1 MGNQIAVDIANV
13 SKFFGSFQAVTDVN
27 LQLEQG
33 EFFSL
38 LGPSGCGKSTLLR
51 MIAGFEDPTKGAISI
66 DDRDM
71 KGIEANYRPT
81 NTVFQSYAI
90 FPHLNVEE
98 NIVFGL
104 ARSGLSKVEKQ
115 AKATEM
121 LEKVG
126 LSGLGKRGAHE
137 LSGGQRQ
144 RVALARA
151 LVMEPKVL
159 LLDEPMSA
167 LDKKLREQ
175 MQMELRALQR
185 SVGITFLMVTHDQH
199 EAMTISDR
207 CGVMFEGKLAQVD
220 SPQNLYQTPSTKQVA
235 DFIGGMNFIDGQ
247 IGARNGDTLEIDLP
261 QFGRISTAAHG
272 VGDGQ
277 GAPLTIGLRPE
288 RVHVGKDR
296 PSGADVSTEAKVV
309 DRAFYGE
316 TIHYYLK
323 LEGRSDPLITSVTNY
338 DRAEDFEIG
347 DTVWLGFRGAAAV
360 ALPPK

>member
-1 MGNQIAVDIANV
+1 MDTPIAVNIADV
-13 SKFFGSFQAVTDVN
+13 SKSFGQFEAVKNVD
-27 LQLEQG
+27 LQLKQG

-51 MIAGFEDPTKGAISI
+51 MIAGFEDPTEGSI
-66 DDRDM
+66 TIDGREM
-71 KGIEANYRPT
+71 KGIEANHRPT
-81 NTVFQSYAI
+81 NMVFQSYAI

-104 ARSGLSKVEKQ
+104 ARSGLSKGEKR
-115 AKATEM
+115 AKANEM

-126 LSGLGKRGAHE
+126 LAGLGRRGAHE

-151 LVMEPKVL
+151 LVLEPKVL

-207 CGVMFEGKLAQVD
+207 CGVMFGGKLAQVD
-220 SPQNLYQTPSTKQVA
+220 APEILYQAPRTKQVA
-235 DFIGGMNFIDGQ
+235 DFIGGMNFIEGQ
-247 IGARNGDTLEIDLP
+247 IGAHEGGSLEIDLP
-261 QFGRISTAAHG
+261 VFGKVSVDEHG
-272 VGDGQ
+272 VSERA
-277 GAPLTIGLRPE
+277 GAPITIGLRPE
-288 RVHVGKDR
+288 RIHVEKNR
-296 PSGADVSTEAKVV
+296 PEGADVFAEAEVV

-316 TIHYYLK
+316 TIHYYLA
-323 LEGRSDPLITSVTNY
+323 LNGRKDPIIASITNFE
-338 DRAEDFEIG
+338 RREHFEIG
-347 DTVWLGFRGAAAV
+347 EKVWSGFRGAAAV
-360 ALPPK
+360 ALPQD

>member
-1 MGNQIAVDIANV
+1 MDTKIAVDITNV
-13 SKFFGSFQAVTDVN
+13 SKSFGSFKAVSDVN

-51 MIAGFEDPTKGAISI
+51 MIAGFEDPTSGSIAINGQ
-66 DDRDM
+66 DMDR
-71 KGIEANYRPT
+71 IEANHRPT
-81 NTVFQSYAI
+81 NMVFQSYAI
-90 FPHLNVEE
+90 FPHLNVAD

-104 ARSGLSKVEKQ
+104 ARSGLNKAEKA
-115 AKATEM
+115 AKAGEM

-126 LSGLGKRGAHE
+126 LEGLGHRGAHE

-207 CGVMFEGKLAQVD
+207 CGVMFEGVLAQVD
-220 SPQNLYQTPSTKQVA
+220 TPHELYQAPKTKQVA
-235 DFIGGMNFIDGQ
+235 DFIGGMNFV
-247 IGARNGDTLEIDLP
+247 NGKIRTANDAELEIVTA
-261 QFGRISTAAHG
+261 QFGAVTVDRHG
-272 VGDGQ
+272 VTDGA
-277 GAPLTIGLRPE
+277 GSEVTIGLRPE
-288 RVHVGKDR
+288 RVHIGEDR
-296 PSGADVSTEAKVV
+296 PGGADVLAQARVI

-316 TIHYYLK
+316 TIHYYLQ
-323 LEGRSDPLITSVTNY
+323 LEGSAEPFIASVTNY
-338 DRAEDFEIG
+338 ERADHFRVG
-347 DTVWLGFRGAAAV
+347 DSVWAGFRGGAAV
-360 ALPPK
+360 ALPRV